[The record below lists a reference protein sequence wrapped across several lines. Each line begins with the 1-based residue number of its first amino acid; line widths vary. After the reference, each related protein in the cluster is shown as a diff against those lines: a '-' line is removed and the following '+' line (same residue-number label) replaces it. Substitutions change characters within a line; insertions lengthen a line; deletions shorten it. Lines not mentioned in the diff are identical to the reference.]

1 MPKDLFESVRGGT
14 KSPPNKLSRKKRD
27 ALEDVVS
34 EVRADDG
41 VDPRLAARR
50 KKGRSNPERLG
61 RSHGEHKQAQLF
73 SQVRDAVDAALL
85 EARHPVLN
93 SMTVVDVTLTG
104 GSLVIVVQPRD
115 PLARLDVIVATEALE
130 GARSMLRREVAASI
144 TRKETPSLRFVVLPA
159 AAARDDG
166 A

>member
-1 MPKDLFESVRGGT
+1 MPKDLFDSVRGPT
-14 KSPPNKLSRKKRD
+14 NKSSRKKRD
-27 ALEDVVS
+27 ELADVVS
-34 EVRADDG
+34 EVRPDDG

-85 EARHPVLN
+85 EARDPALN
-93 SMTVVDVTLTG
+93 SITVLDVTPSG

-115 PLARLDVIVATEALE
+115 PAARIDVTVATEALE
-130 GARSMLRREVAASI
+130 AARSMLRREVAASI
-144 TRKETPSLRFVVLPA
+144 SRKETPSLRFVVMPA
-159 AAARDDG
+159 AVRDAG